1 MTSAMGFLAILC
13 VLFGVLPGSV
23 VSVLDPLAN
32 SLLGTTAAG
41 QVALNAGTLLIP
53 QSTSSSIS
61 PAMLTGLLLA
71 LTALPLLAGYLYAG
85 ALRKRVAMTWACGLQ
100 EIEPRMQYTAT
111 GFSKPIRMI
120 FSNIYRARHEI
131 EISEETSPYFQPN
144 ITYELKTE
152 SVFLKYLYEP
162 AYRFLIAAAM
172 LVRRIQTGHI
182 QTYLAYIFIT
192 LVLLL
197 LFAR

>member
-1 MTSAMGFLAILC
+1 
-13 VLFGVLPGSV
+13 
-23 VSVLDPLAN
+23 
-32 SLLGTTAAG
+32 
-41 QVALNAGTLLIP
+41 
-53 QSTSSSIS
+53 
-61 PAMLTGLLLA
+61 MLTGLLLA